1 LCATPFS
8 YETGFYFKG
17 KKTYHVQVCGFCT
30 IIGALFLMASSFVL
44 FEPLLSGRVIQIDLE
59 SEEFN
64 ALHREEQPDGVEYFP
79 DVPGSIQQFF
89 GRKVPYR
96 EPVLDLDDFLE
107 QYGEIDVYGATTC
120 NDTANILECSVSNDE
135 NPILKT
141 ECTNYARILP
151 TFKKKFGYSTKNV
164 YKLVKA

>member
-1 LCATPFS
+1 
-8 YETGFYFKG
+8 
-17 KKTYHVQVCGFCT
+17 
-30 IIGALFLMASSFVL
+30 MASSFVL

-79 DVPGSIQQFF
+79 DVPSSIQQFF

-107 QYGEIDVYGATTC
+107 
-120 NDTANILECSVSNDE
+120 
-135 NPILKT
+135 
-141 ECTNYARILP
+141 
-151 TFKKKFGYSTKNV
+151 
-164 YKLVKA
+164 